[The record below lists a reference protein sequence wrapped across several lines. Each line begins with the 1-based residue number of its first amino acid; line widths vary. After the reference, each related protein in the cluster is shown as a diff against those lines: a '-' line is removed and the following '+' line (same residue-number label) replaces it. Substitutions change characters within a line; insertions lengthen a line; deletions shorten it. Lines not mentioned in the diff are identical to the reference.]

1 MLWAISVRVD
11 EIRAISMNSFTEYM
25 TEYKLWNIYKNME
38 YHVYMIPDEIKIFS
52 WWQKWDDYD
61 K

>member
-1 MLWAISVRVD
+1 
-11 EIRAISMNSFTEYM
+11 MNSSTEYM

-38 YHVYMIPDEIKIFS
+38 YHVYMIPDEIKIFA